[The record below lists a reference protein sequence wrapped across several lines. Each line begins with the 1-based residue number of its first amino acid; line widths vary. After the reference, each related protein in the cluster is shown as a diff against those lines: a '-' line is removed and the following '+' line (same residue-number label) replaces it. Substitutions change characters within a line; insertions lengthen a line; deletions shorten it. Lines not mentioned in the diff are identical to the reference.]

1 MKNIVIFSG
10 TTEGR
15 KLSELF
21 SAEGIKHTVCVA
33 GDYGREV
40 MNEGPFA
47 DIHVGRMDAE
57 EMKTFLEK
65 TAAGAECVVI
75 DATHPYA
82 TEVTQNI
89 KTAVDILGANYIR
102 VKRDQNTEL
111 PASAKLYDDIGD
123 CASHMDP
130 TSGNILLTTGS
141 KELKAYCG
149 AVSKETKGRTYVRV
163 LPSLESIGICDELG
177 FEPDHV
183 IAMQG
188 PFGRGMNEALIC
200 EYDIR
205 HLITKESGT
214 AGGFEEKLEA
224 AKNTGAQLH
233 VIKRPSEEEGVSV
246 SEAYRLVTGKEA
258 GSGSREIQITI
269 VGIGMG
275 STLGMTGEARDA
287 IAQSE
292 IVFGASRL
300 LSNISAPHK
309 YEMYRADEIIPVL
322 EKEKPGKAAIVFSGD
337 TGFFSG
343 AKSMIRALGE
353 WRSDAVIRVLP
364 GISSISYLAA
374 KLGESYEDAVLTSL
388 HGRNTEKDIKALVD
402 KIKHNEKV
410 FALLSG
416 AADIRAVA
424 KLLTKSDV
432 DSTQYVGANLSYPG
446 ESVFVLTPEE
456 ALSFDADGIVTAFF
470 KNPAPAP
477 NPLINIKRDEEFKRS
492 DVPMTKECIRHESI
506 IKLGLKEG
514 DVFYDIGGGSGSI
527 AIEAASLDP
536 SLKVFTFERD
546 PQASQLIRENISALG
561 AHNVTLVEG
570 AAEETLADMPCPDSV
585 FIGGS
590 GGKLREIVE
599 ILHSKGSGIRF
610 VITAVSLETIEEVR
624 VIIEKYEP
632 ADEEAMVLAVSDVLK
647 RGSHHMLKG
656 QNPIWIFS
664 FTI

>member
-15 KLSELF
+15 NLSELF

-65 TAAGAECVVI
+65 AAAGAECVVI

-89 KTAVDILGANYIR
+89 KTAVDTLGANYIR

-446 ESVFVLTPEE
+446 ESVF
-456 ALSFDADGIVTAFF
+456 
-470 KNPAPAP
+470 
-477 NPLINIKRDEEFKRS
+477 
-492 DVPMTKECIRHESI
+492 RHKTVQLFSQI
-506 IKLGLKEG
+506 S
-514 DVFYDIGGGSGSI
+514 VIGY
-527 AIEAASLDP
+527 
-536 SLKVFTFERD
+536 SLKSR
-546 PQASQLIRENISALG
+546 
-561 AHNVTLVEG
+561 
-570 AAEETLADMPCPDSV
+570 
-585 FIGGS
+585 
-590 GGKLREIVE
+590 
-599 ILHSKGSGIRF
+599 
-610 VITAVSLETIEEVR
+610 
-624 VIIEKYEP
+624 
-632 ADEEAMVLAVSDVLK
+632 
-647 RGSHHMLKG
+647 
-656 QNPIWIFS
+656 
-664 FTI
+664 